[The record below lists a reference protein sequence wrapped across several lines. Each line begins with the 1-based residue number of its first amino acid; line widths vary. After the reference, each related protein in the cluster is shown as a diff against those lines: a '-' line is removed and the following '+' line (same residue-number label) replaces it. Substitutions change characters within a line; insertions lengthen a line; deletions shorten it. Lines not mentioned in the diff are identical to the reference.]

1 MKSAI
6 AITTELDDVAIAVD
20 ELCASISVK
29 LPDLRE
35 GVGLLFC
42 DADLDGAAVTGELK
56 KRLGIDVAGM
66 TTLAAL
72 APQGRQD
79 LSAVLLVLS
88 TDGECRV
95 SATASGALDKDD
107 YADQIRASFRKVA
120 PGDGGKGL
128 VFILGAYGMSF
139 PGDTYASLLAEV
151 APGIPLMGGI
161 ASDDYDY
168 DRARVF
174 LSGEEYQTSMVCVG
188 LAGDIAPLFAIHHT
202 TSRFAERIRRVTRA
216 EGNVVYEVGDENF
229 IEYLKSFGLNVDVDD
244 PLLAFTSY
252 PMMFT
257 RGQGSG
263 TAVMRHLAALNHD
276 DGAGIFLGNVP
287 QGALANICLIN
298 KNNLADSCRASLQS
312 LLRRASEHPE
322 HKYSSVICISCCGRA
337 TILGPD
343 GQLEGQI
350 INELLPDDVNL
361 AGAYCLGEFC
371 PSEIDQHGATND
383 FHNCSITFCM
393 L

>member
-6 AITTELDDVAIAVD
+6 AITAELDDIATAVD
-20 ELCASISVK
+20 ELCAAISEK
-29 LPDLRE
+29 LPDLKH

-42 DADLDGAAVTGELK
+42 DADFDGANATAEIK

-66 TTLAAL
+66 TTLATL
-72 APQGRQD
+72 APEGRLD

-88 TDGECRV
+88 AEDCDV
-95 SATASGALDKDD
+95 AVVASPALDNGNHTEI
-107 YADQIRASFRKVA
+107 IRDTFGKVA
-120 PGDGGKGL
+120 PQNGRKGL
-128 VFILGAYGMSF
+128 VFLLGPYGLPFS
-139 PGDTYASLLAEV
+139 GDVYATLLTEV
-151 APGIPLMGGI
+151 APGVPLMGGI

-174 LSGEEYQTSMVCVG
+174 LSGEEFKKSMVCVG
-188 LAGDIAPLFAIHHT
+188 ISGNIDPLFAIYHT

-216 EGNVVYEVGDENF
+216 EGNVVYEVGDETF
-229 IEYLKSFGLNVDVDD
+229 VRYLEGFGLNVDVED

-257 RGQGSG
+257 RGQKGG
-263 TAVMRHLAALNHD
+263 TAVMRHIASLNHD
-276 DGAGIFLGNVP
+276 DGSGIFLGNVP
-287 QGALANICLIN
+287 EGALANICLIN
-298 KNNLADSCRASLQS
+298 KNNLADSCRASLQA
-312 LLRRASEHPE
+312 LLNAANDNGGN
-322 HKYSSVICISCCGRA
+322 YSTIFCISCCGRA

-343 GQLEGQI
+343 DQLEGQI
-350 INELLPDDVNL
+350 ISEMLPNGINL

-371 PSEIDQHGATND
+371 PSDVGQNSVTND

>member
-6 AITTELDDVAIAVD
+6 AITTELDIVTEAVD
-20 ELCASISVK
+20 ELCASISEK
-29 LPDLRE
+29 LPDLRD

-42 DADLDGAAVTGELK
+42 DADLDGASVTGELK
-56 KRLGIDVAGM
+56 KRLGIEVAGM

-88 TDGECRV
+88 TDGHSVTV
-95 SATASGALDKDD
+95 SASGALDKGD
-107 YADQIRASFRKVA
+107 YADQIRNSFREVA
-120 PGDGGKGL
+120 PGDGQKGL
-128 VFILGAYGMSF
+128 VFILGAYGLPF

-151 APGIPLMGGI
+151 APGVPLMGGI

-174 LSGEEYQTSMVCVG
+174 LSGQEYKTSMVCVG
-188 LAGDIAPLFAIHHT
+188 LAGNISPLFAIHHT
-202 TSRFAERIRRVTRA
+202 TSRFAERIRRVTRS

-229 IEYLKSFGLNVDVDD
+229 IEYLKGFGLNVDVDD

-257 RGQGSG
+257 RGQGGG
-263 TAVMRHLAALNHD
+263 TAVMRHIAALNRD
-276 DGAGIFLGNVP
+276 NGSGIFLGNVP

-298 KNNLADSCRASLQS
+298 KDNLADSCRTSLQS
-312 LLRRASEHPE
+312 LLHTASQHPE
-322 HKYSSVICISCCGRA
+322 HEYSTIICMSCCGRA
-337 TILGPD
+337 TIFGPD
-343 GQLEGQI
+343 GQMEGQI
-350 INELLPDDVNL
+350 INELLPTDVNL

-371 PSEIDQHGATND
+371 PSEVGQHGVTND